1 MLRFGSGAASHPAGE
16 LVQRDAIR
24 REECRDL
31 VDIDRI
37 RQDTHGLVSNVRETR
52 SAQCVCEM
60 LPREYSV
67 SATALSVSSG
77 MWAMPLTIT

>member
-1 MLRFGSGAASHPAGE
+1 
-16 LVQRDAIR
+16 
-24 REECRDL
+24 
-31 VDIDRI
+31 
-37 RQDTHGLVSNVRETR
+37 
-52 SAQCVCEM
+52 M